1 MCSCCE
7 ALVVLEELEFALCRR
22 VLHADAGLRSCF
34 VKPVLL
40 EALEDRVVH
49 VLHVGRRPI
58 AVRWVHQKDLRLQL
72 LRLTV
77 DARPEDSL
85 DLLRKLEGLG
95 SVGVEA
101 NRRRSYCFHGAR
113 GHDGQSRY

>member
-7 ALVVLEELEFALCRR
+7 ALVVLEELEFAICRR

-49 VLHVGRRPI
+49 VHHVGRRPI
-58 AVRWVHQKDLRLQL
+58 AVRWVHQKGLRLQL
-72 LRLTV
+72 LRHTV
-77 DARPEDSL
+77 DAPREDVL
-85 DLLRKLEGLG
+85 DLLRKLEGLA
-95 SVGVEA
+95 SVAVGT
-101 NRRRSYCFHGAR
+101 NRRRSDCFQGAR
-113 GHDGQSRY
+113 GHEGQSRC